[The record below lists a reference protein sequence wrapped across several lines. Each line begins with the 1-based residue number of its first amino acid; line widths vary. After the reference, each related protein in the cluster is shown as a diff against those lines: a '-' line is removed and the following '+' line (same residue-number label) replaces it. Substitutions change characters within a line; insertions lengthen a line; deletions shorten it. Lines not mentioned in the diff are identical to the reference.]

1 MNILPGNMR
10 FGAGQPVK
18 RLEDQRLLTGKGQ
31 FIDDKP
37 EDGALWLHVLRSPH
51 AHAKI
56 VSIDVKAAK
65 DMPGVEAVYTGADLV
80 ADNVGTIPT
89 LSVFMRPDGKPM
101 TVPPRRLLAHEI
113 VRFAGEPVAA
123 VVATS
128 RVAAQTAAEAIAV
141 GYEVLPSVIDPVEA
155 VKPGAPVVW
164 PEAPDNIVAVMSY
177 GDAAKVEEAFAKA
190 AHTVSL
196 DLVSQR
202 LVPSAME
209 PRSTIAEVEKKTGR
223 LILHVQSQTPGSTR
237 DVLAEA
243 VLKRPKESV
252 RVLVG
257 DIGGGFGQKT
267 NLYPEDG
274 IVAYAATKLS
284 RKVRW
289 RGDRTDEFV
298 GGTHGRDLTST
309 GEFALDAKGRVLAYR
324 VRSLGGT
331 GAYSTGAGNIIPL
344 VLGPFVQ
351 SGVYDLPLVH
361 YEVKSVMTNTAPV
374 GAYRG
379 AGRPEGVFIVERL
392 MDAAARQIGID
403 PRTIRKLNYIKP
415 AQLPYT
421 NAVGQIYNSGA
432 FAHMLERA
440 SDLADWNGFS
450 ARKKAAKK
458 KGLLYGRGLTS
469 YIEWTG
475 GRAHT
480 EKVSLHATAEGRV
493 ILHSGTMAMGQGLQT
508 TYTQMVSEALGIPMD
523 RIDIVQG
530 DTDLATGF
538 GSVGSRSLFVGGTAL
553 AVSANDL
560 IAKAR
565 EKAANELEA
574 SVEDIEYRDGMFT
587 VVGTDKR
594 IAVRDREGEDG
605 ARLSVDSAGEVDG
618 PSWPNGTHICE
629 VEIDP
634 ETGVTRV
641 VRYITVDDV
650 GVAVNPM
657 LVTGQIHG
665 GVAQGIGQALYEGV
679 AYDAEGQLLTA
690 SYQDY
695 CVPRADDIPPITL
708 TLDESAP
715 CSTNPLGAKGCGES
729 GAIGGTPCIANGVID
744 ALADRHQEPA
754 DTADADEGLAGD
766 PGRQGGRSCSLR
778 TCFRMRPS
786 PWRRPLPLTLIGSMD
801 SGSPSPRPRNDG
813 EEGAYNPAPSW
824 RRCRAGSPTS
834 RRRSCRPGR

>member
-1 MNILPGNMR
+1 MNILPGDMR

-51 AHAKI
+51 AHASI
-56 VSIDVKAAK
+56 VSIDRKAASEMK
-65 DMPGVEAVYTGADLV
+65 GVEAVYTGADLI
-80 ADNVGTIPT
+80 ADDIGTLPT
-89 LSVFMRPDGKPM
+89 LLVFQRPDGSPM
-101 TVPPRRLLAHEI
+101 TVPPRRLLAHEV

-128 RVAAQTAAEAIAV
+128 RIAAQTAAEAIAV
-141 GYEVLPSVIDPVEA
+141 EYQVLRSVIDPAEA
-155 VKPGAPVVW
+155 IKPGAPAVW
-164 PEAPDNIVAVMSY
+164 AEVPDNIVAAMSY
-177 GDAAKVEEAFAKA
+177 GDAAAVDAAFATA
-190 AHTVSL
+190 AHVVSL

-209 PRSTIAEVEKKTGR
+209 PRSTIAEVDSKSGR
-223 LILHVQSQTPGSTR
+223 LTLHVQSQTPGSTR
-237 DVLAEA
+237 DLLAEA

-267 NLYPEDG
+267 SLYPEDG
-274 IVAYAATKLS
+274 LVAYAAVKLG
-284 RKVRW
+284 RKIRW

-331 GAYSTGAGNIIPL
+331 GAYISGAGTIIPL

-361 YEVKSVMTNTAPV
+361 YEVKAVMTNTAPV

-403 PRTIRKLNYIKP
+403 PRAIRKANYIKP

-421 NAVGQIYNSGA
+421 NPVGQVYDSGA
-432 FAHMLERA
+432 FAHMLQRA
-440 SDLADWNGFS
+440 SELADWEGFA
-450 ARKKAAKK
+450 ARKRAARK

-480 EKVSLHATAEGRV
+480 EKVSLHATAEGRI
-493 ILHSGTMAMGQGLQT
+493 ILHSGTQAMGQGLQT
-508 TYTQMVSEALGIPMD
+508 TYSQMVAASLGIPFD
-523 RIDIVQG
+523 RIDVVQG

-538 GSVGSRSLFVGGTAL
+538 GSVGSRSLFVGGTAV
-553 AVSANDL
+553 AVSTNDL
-560 IAKAR
+560 VAKAR
-565 EKAANELEA
+565 AKASNLLEA
-574 SVEDIEYRDGMFT
+574 SVEDIEYRDGWLT
-587 VVGTDKR
+587 VVGTDRRIGLFEIAKR
-594 IAVRDREGEDG
+594 ENG
-605 ARLSVDSAGEVDG
+605 ARLSVDSEGEVDG

-634 ETGVTRV
+634 ETGVSRV
-641 VRYITVDDV
+641 VRYTTVDDV

-657 LVTGQIHG
+657 LVTGQVHG

-679 AYDAEGQLLTA
+679 SYDSDGQLLTA

-695 CVPRADDIPPITL
+695 CVPRADDIPPIAV
-708 TLDESAP
+708 TLDDSAP
-715 CSTNPLGAKGCGES
+715 CRTNPLGAKGCGES
-729 GAIGGTPCIANGVID
+729 GAIGGPPCITNGVMD
-744 ALADRHQEPA
+744 ALDELGIKTL
-754 DTADADEGLAGD
+754 DT
-766 PGRQGGRSCSLR
+766 
-778 TCFRMRPS
+778 
-786 PWRRPLPLTLIGSMD
+786 PLTPLKVWQAIRQAKAARG
-801 SGSPSPRPRNDG
+801 
-813 EEGAYNPAPSW
+813 
-824 RRCRAGSPTS
+824 
-834 RRRSCRPGR
+834 

>member
-56 VSIDVKAAK
+56 TSIDTKPAS
-65 DMPGVEAVYTGADLV
+65 DMPGVAAVYTGADLI
-80 ADNVGTIPT
+80 ADDIGTLPT
-89 LSVFMRPDGKPM
+89 LLVFMRPDGKPM
-101 TVPPRRLLAHEI
+101 TVPPRRLLAHQI
-113 VRFAGEPVAA
+113 VRFAGEAVAA

-141 GYEVLPSVIDPVEA
+141 EYEVLPAVVDPIEA
-155 VKPGAPVVW
+155 TKPGAPAVW
-164 PEAPDNIVAVMSY
+164 AEAPDNIVAAMSY
-177 GDAAKVEEAFAKA
+177 GDAAAVEAAFAKA
-190 AHTVSL
+190 AHKVSL

-202 LVPSAME
+202 LAPSAME
-209 PRSTIAEVEKKTGR
+209 PRSTIAEIDRKTGR
-223 LILHVQSQTPGSTR
+223 LILHTQSQTPGSTR
-237 DVLAEA
+237 DILAEA

-267 NLYPEDG
+267 SLYPEDG
-274 IVAYAATKLS
+274 MVAYAATKLN

-324 VRSLGGT
+324 VRSVGGT
-331 GAYSTGAGNIIPL
+331 GAYLSGAGTVIPL

-361 YEVKSVMTNTAPV
+361 YEVKAVMTHTAPV

-392 MDAAARQIGID
+392 MDAAARQLGID
-403 PRTIRKLNYIKP
+403 PRAIRKMNYVKP
-415 AQLPYT
+415 AQMPYT
-421 NAVGQIYNSGA
+421 NAVGQVYDSGA

-440 SDLADWNGFS
+440 CKLADWDGFA
-450 ARKKAAKK
+450 ARKKAARKR
-458 KGLLYGRGLTS
+458 GLLYGRGLTS

-475 GRAHT
+475 GTVHT
-480 EKVSLHATAEGRV
+480 EKVSLHATAEGRI
-493 ILHSGTMAMGQGLQT
+493 ILHSGTQAMGQGLQT
-508 TYTQMVSEALGIPMD
+508 TYSQMVSASLGIA
-523 RIDIVQG
+523 IDKIDVVQG
-530 DTDLATGF
+530 DTDLAIGF
-538 GSVGSRSLFVGGTAL
+538 GSVGSRSLFVGGTAV
-553 AVSANDL
+553 AVSTNDL

-565 EKAANELEA
+565 EKAANRLEA
-574 SVEDIEYRDGMFT
+574 SIEDIEYRDGILT

-594 IAVRDREGEDG
+594 IGLFDIARDEKG
-605 ARLSVDSAGEVDG
+605 ARLSVDSAAEVDG

-634 ETGVTRV
+634 ETGITRV
-641 VRYITVDDV
+641 VRYTTVDDV

-657 LVTGQIHG
+657 LVTGQVHG

-679 AYDAEGQLLTA
+679 AYDPEGQLLTA

-695 CVPRADDIPPITL
+695 CLPRADDIPPIEV
-708 TLDESAP
+708 TLDDSAP
-715 CSTNPLGAKGCGES
+715 CRTNPLGAKGCGES
-729 GAIGGTPCIANGVID
+729 GAIGGPPCIANGVMD
-744 ALADRHQEPA
+744 ALSELGIKTLH
-754 DTADADEGLAGD
+754 T
-766 PGRQGGRSCSLR
+766 
-778 TCFRMRPS
+778 
-786 PWRRPLPLTLIGSMD
+786 PLTPMKVWQAIRDAKAARG
-801 SGSPSPRPRNDG
+801 
-813 EEGAYNPAPSW
+813 
-824 RRCRAGSPTS
+824 
-834 RRRSCRPGR
+834 

>member
-1 MNILPGNMR
+1 MNILPANMR
-10 FGAGQPVK
+10 FGAGQPIK
-18 RLEDQRLLTGKGQ
+18 RLEDQRLLTGKGR
-31 FIDDKP
+31 FIDDSP

-51 AHAKI
+51 AHARI
-56 VSIDVKAAK
+56 VSVETKAAAGL
-65 DMPGVEAVYTGADLV
+65 PGVEAVYTGADLI
-80 ADNVGTIPT
+80 ADDIGTIPT
-89 LSVFMRPDGKPM
+89 LAVFQRPDGSPM
-101 TVPPRRLLAHEI
+101 TVPPRRLLAHET

-128 RVAAQTAAEAIAV
+128 RVIAQTASEAISIEYQV
-141 GYEVLPSVIDPVEA
+141 MPSVVDPVAALEL
-155 VKPGAPVVW
+155 GAPVVW
-164 PEAPDNIVAVMSY
+164 PEAPDNIVAAMSY
-177 GDAAKVEEAFAKA
+177 GDAAAVDAAFTGAK
-190 AHTVSL
+190 HVVSL
-196 DLVSQR
+196 DLISQR

-209 PRSTIAEVEKKTGR
+209 PRSTIAEIDKEFGR
-223 LILHVQSQTPGSTR
+223 LILYVQSQTPGSTR

-274 IVAYAATKLS
+274 LVAYAAVKLG
-284 RKVRW
+284 RKIRW

-298 GGTHGRDLTST
+298 GGSHGRDLTST

-324 VRSLGGT
+324 VRSIGGT
-331 GAYSTGAGNIIPL
+331 GAYMTGAANIIPL

-361 YEVKSVMTNTAPV
+361 YEVKTVMTNTAPV

-403 PRTIRKLNYIKP
+403 PRTIRKLNYIKS

-421 NAVGQIYNSGA
+421 NAVGQVYDSGA
-432 FAHMLERA
+432 FAHMLDQA
-440 SDLADWNGFS
+440 SKLADWDGFA

-480 EKVSLHATAEGRV
+480 EKVSLHATAEGRI
-493 ILHSGTMAMGQGLQT
+493 ILHSGTQGMGQGLQT
-508 TYTQMVSEALGIPMD
+508 TYSQMLAESLGISLD
-523 RIDIVQG
+523 KIDIVQG

-553 AVSANDL
+553 AVSANDM

-565 EKAANELEA
+565 EKASHLLEA
-574 SVEDIEYRDGMFT
+574 SVDDIEYSGGWLT
-587 VVGTDKR
+587 VVGTDR
-594 IAVRDREGEDG
+594 RVDLFEIAGKEKG
-605 ARLSVDSAGEVDG
+605 ARLSVDSEGEVDG

-629 VEIDP
+629 LEIDP
-634 ETGVTRV
+634 ETGITRV
-641 VRYITVDDV
+641 VKYTTVDDV
-650 GVAVNPM
+650 GVAMNPM
-657 LVTGQIHG
+657 LVAGQVHG

-679 AYDAEGQLLTA
+679 SYDCEGQLLTA

-695 CVPRADDIPPITL
+695 CIPRADDIPAIAV
-708 TLDESAP
+708 TLDGSAP
-715 CSTNPLGAKGCGES
+715 CRTNPLGAKGCGES
-729 GAIGGTPCIANGVID
+729 GAIGGPPCVANGVMD
-744 ALADRHQEPA
+744 ALSDL
-754 DTADADEGLAGD
+754 GVK
-766 PGRQGGRSCSLR
+766 SL
-778 TCFRMRPS
+778 TTPLS
-786 PWRRPLPLTLIGSMD
+786 PMKVWQAIQAAKSVGK
-801 SGSPSPRPRNDG
+801 
-813 EEGAYNPAPSW
+813 
-824 RRCRAGSPTS
+824 
-834 RRRSCRPGR
+834 

>member
-1 MNILPGNMR
+1 MTALVVSAGKSAKNPLQIPQRDSKDKLMNILPGDMR
-10 FGAGQPVK
+10 FGAGQKVK

-37 EDGALWLHVLRSPH
+37 EDGALWLHLLRSPH
-51 AHAKI
+51 AHARI
-56 VSIDVKAAK
+56 VSIDSKAASQVK
-65 DMPGVEAVYTGADLV
+65 GVEAVYSGADLI
-80 ADNVGTIPT
+80 ADDIGTLPT
-89 LSVFMRPDGKPM
+89 LLVFQRPDGSPM
-101 TVPPRRLLAHEI
+101 TVPPRRLLAHDV

-128 RVAAQTAAEAIAV
+128 RIAAQTAAEAIAAE
-141 GYEVLPSVIDPVEA
+141 YQVLPSVVDPAEA
-155 VKPGAPVVW
+155 IKPGAPAVW
-164 PEAPDNIVAVMSY
+164 AEVPDNIVAAMSY
-177 GDAAKVEEAFAKA
+177 GDAAAVETAFARA
-190 AHTVSL
+190 AHVVSL

-209 PRSTIAEVEKKTGR
+209 PRSTIAEVDSKSGR
-223 LILHVQSQTPGSTR
+223 LTLHVQSQTPGSTR
-237 DVLAEA
+237 DLLAEA

-267 NLYPEDG
+267 SLYPEDG
-274 IVAYAATKLS
+274 LVAYAAVKLG
-284 RKVRW
+284 RKIRW

-331 GAYSTGAGNIIPL
+331 GAYVSGAGTIIPL

-361 YEVKSVMTNTAPV
+361 YEVKAVMTNTAPV

-403 PRTIRKLNYIKP
+403 PRAIRKANYIKP

-421 NAVGQIYNSGA
+421 NPVGQVYDSGA
-432 FAHMLERA
+432 FAHMLQRA
-440 SDLADWNGFS
+440 TELADWDGFA
-450 ARKKAAKK
+450 ARKRAARK

-480 EKVSLHATAEGRV
+480 EKVSLHATAEGRI
-493 ILHSGTMAMGQGLQT
+493 ILHSGTQAMGQGLQT
-508 TYTQMVSEALGIPMD
+508 TYSQMVAASLGFPID
-523 RIDIVQG
+523 RIDVVQG

-538 GSVGSRSLFVGGTAL
+538 GSVGSRSLFVGGTAV

-565 EKAANELEA
+565 AKASNLLEA
-574 SVEDIEYRDGMFT
+574 SVEDIEYRDGWLT
-587 VVGTDKR
+587 VVGTDRRIGLFDIAKR
-594 IAVRDREGEDG
+594 ENG
-605 ARLSVDSAGEVDG
+605 ARLSVDSEGEVDG

-634 ETGVTRV
+634 ETGVSRV
-641 VRYITVDDV
+641 VRYTTVDDV

-657 LVTGQIHG
+657 LVTGQVHG

-679 AYDAEGQLLTA
+679 SYDSDGQLLTA

-695 CVPRADDIPPITL
+695 CVPRADDIPPIAV
-708 TLDESAP
+708 TLDDSAP
-715 CSTNPLGAKGCGES
+715 CRTNPLGAKGCGES
-729 GAIGGTPCIANGVID
+729 GAIGGPPCITNGVMD
-744 ALADRHQEPA
+744 ALGELGIKTLDTPLTPLKVWQAIQEAKAARAPVI
-754 DTADADEGLAGD
+754 
-766 PGRQGGRSCSLR
+766 PGRAL
-778 TCFRMRPS
+778 
-786 PWRRPLPLTLIGSMD
+786 
-801 SGSPSPRPRNDG
+801 
-813 EEGAYNPAPSW
+813 GAGPE
-824 RRCRAGSPTS
+824 
-834 RRRSCRPGR
+834 

>member
-1 MNILPGNMR
+1 MNILPGDLR
-10 FGAGQPVK
+10 FGAGQPIK

-37 EDGALWLHVLRSPH
+37 EDGALWLHLLRSPH
-51 AHAKI
+51 AHARI
-56 VSIDVKAAK
+56 VSIDRKAASELK
-65 DMPGVEAVYTGADLV
+65 GVEAVYTGADLI
-80 ADNVGTIPT
+80 ADDIGTLPT
-89 LSVFMRPDGKPM
+89 LLVFQRPDGSPM
-101 TVPPRRLLAHEI
+101 TTPPRRLLAHEV

-141 GYEVLPSVIDPVEA
+141 EYQVLPSVIDPAEA
-155 VKPGAPVVW
+155 IKPGAPAVW
-164 PEAPDNIVAVMSY
+164 AEVPDNIVAAMSY
-177 GDAAKVEEAFAKA
+177 GDAAAVEAAFAKA
-190 AHTVSL
+190 AHVVSL

-209 PRSTIAEVEKKTGR
+209 PRSTIAEVEKKSGR
-223 LILHVQSQTPGSTR
+223 LTLYVQSQTPGSTR
-237 DVLAEA
+237 DLLAEA

-267 NLYPEDG
+267 SLYPEDG
-274 IVAYAATKLS
+274 IVAYAAVKLD
-284 RKVRW
+284 RKIRW

-309 GEFALDAKGRVLAYR
+309 GEFALDAKGRVQAYR

-331 GAYSTGAGNIIPL
+331 GAYISGAGTIIPL

-361 YEVKSVMTNTAPV
+361 YEVKAVMTNTAPV

-392 MDAAARQIGID
+392 MDAAARQIGMD
-403 PRTIRKLNYIKP
+403 PRAIRKANYIKP

-421 NAVGQIYNSGA
+421 NAVGQVYDSGA

-440 SDLADWNGFS
+440 TELADWDGFA
-450 ARKKAAKK
+450 ARKTAAKK

-480 EKVSLHATAEGRV
+480 EKVSLHATAEGRI
-493 ILHSGTMAMGQGLQT
+493 ILHSGTQAMGQGLQT
-508 TYTQMVSEALGIPMD
+508 TYSQMIAASLGIPID
-523 RIDIVQG
+523 RIDVVQG

-538 GSVGSRSLFVGGTAL
+538 GSVGSRSLFVGGTAV
-553 AVSANDL
+553 AVSTSDL

-565 EKAANELEA
+565 EKASSLLEA
-574 SVEDIEYRDGMFT
+574 SVEDIEYRDGWLT
-587 VVGTDKR
+587 VVGTDRR
-594 IAVRDREGEDG
+594 IGLFDIAKKENGT
-605 ARLSVDSAGEVDG
+605 RLSVDSEGEVDG

-634 ETGVTRV
+634 ETGVSRV
-641 VRYITVDDV
+641 VRYTTVDDV

-657 LVTGQIHG
+657 LVTGQVHG

-679 AYDAEGQLLTA
+679 SYDADGQLLTA

-695 CVPRADDIPPITL
+695 CVPRADDIPPIAV
-708 TLDESAP
+708 TLDDSAP
-715 CSTNPLGAKGCGES
+715 CRTNPLGAKGCGES
-729 GAIGGTPCIANGVID
+729 GAIGGPPCITNGVMD
-744 ALADRHQEPA
+744 AL
-754 DTADADEGLAGD
+754 DELGIKTLN
-766 PGRQGGRSCSLR
+766 
-778 TCFRMRPS
+778 T
-786 PWRRPLPLTLIGSMD
+786 PLTPVKIWQAI
-801 SGSPSPRPRNDG
+801 REAKAAR
-813 EEGAYNPAPSW
+813 ACQ
-824 RRCRAGSPTS
+824 RR
-834 RRRSCRPGR
+834 

>member
-10 FGAGQPVK
+10 FGAGQPIK

-31 FIDDKP
+31 FIDDRP

-51 AHAKI
+51 AHARI
-56 VSIDVKAAK
+56 RSIDIESARA
-65 DMPGVEAVYTGADLV
+65 MPGVEAVYTGTDLIS
-80 ADNVGTIPT
+80 DDIGTIPT
-89 LSVFMRPDGKPM
+89 LAVFQRPDGKPM
-101 TVPPRRLLAHEI
+101 SVPPRRLLAHEI

-123 VVATS
+123 VVAAS
-128 RVAAQTAAEAIAV
+128 RVAAQTAAETIAIE
-141 GYEVLPSVIDPVEA
+141 YEILPSVVDPLKA
-155 VKPGAPVVW
+155 IKPGAAGVW
-164 PEAPDNIVAVMSY
+164 PDAPDNIVAAMSY
-177 GDAAKVEEAFAKA
+177 GDAAAVEAAFASA
-190 AHTVSL
+190 AHVVSL

-209 PRSTIAEVEKKTGR
+209 PRSTIAEIEKKTGR
-223 LILHVQSQTPGSTR
+223 LILHVQSQTPASTR

-267 NLYPEDG
+267 NVYPEDG
-274 IVAYAATKLS
+274 IVAYAAVKLG
-284 RKVRW
+284 RKIRW
-289 RGDRTDEFV
+289 RGERSDEFV

-309 GEFALDAKGRVLAYR
+309 GEFALDEKGRVLAYR
-324 VRSLGGT
+324 VRSVGGT
-331 GAYSTGAGNIIPL
+331 GAYMSGAANIIPL

-351 SGVYDLPLVH
+351 TGVYDLPLVH
-361 YEVKSVMTNTAPV
+361 FEVKTVMTHTAPV

-379 AGRPEGVFIVERL
+379 AGRPEAVFIVERL
-392 MDAAARQIGID
+392 FDAAARQIGID
-403 PRTIRKLNYIKP
+403 PRTIRKVNYVKP

-421 NAVGQIYNSGA
+421 NAVGQVYDSGA

-440 SDLADWNGFS
+440 SKLADWDGFN
-450 ARKKAAKK
+450 ARRKAAKK

-480 EKVSLHATAEGRV
+480 EKVSLHATADGRV

-508 TYTQMVSEALGIPMD
+508 TYTQMISDSLGIPMD
-523 RIDIVQG
+523 KIDIVQG

-560 IAKAR
+560 ITKAR
-565 EKAANELEA
+565 EKASHLLEA
-574 SVEDIEYRDGMFT
+574 SVDDIEYSGGWLT
-587 VVGTDKR
+587 VAGTDR
-594 IAVRDREGEDG
+594 RVGLFEIAAKENG
-605 ARLSVDSAGEVDG
+605 AKLSVDSEGEVDG

-629 VEIDP
+629 IEIDP

-641 VRYITVDDV
+641 VKYVPVDDV
-650 GVAVNPM
+650 GIAMNPM
-657 LVTGQIHG
+657 LVAGQVHG

-679 AYDAEGQLLTA
+679 SYDAEGQLLTA
-690 SYQDY
+690 TYQDY
-695 CVPRADDIPPITL
+695 CIPRADDVPPIEV

-715 CSTNPLGAKGCGES
+715 CRTNPLGAKGCGES
-729 GAIGGTPCIANGVID
+729 GAIGGPPCVTNGVMD
-744 ALADRHQEPA
+744 AL
-754 DTADADEGLAGD
+754 
-766 PGRQGGRSCSLR
+766 S
-778 TCFRMRPS
+778 
-786 PWRRPLPLTLIGSMD
+786 
-801 SGSPSPRPRNDG
+801 
-813 EEGAYNPAPSW
+813 
-824 RRCRAGSPTS
+824 
-834 RRRSCRPGR
+834 

>member
-37 EDGALWLHVLRSPH
+37 EDGALWLYVLRSPH
-51 AHAKI
+51 AHARI
-56 VSIDVKAAK
+56 VSIDTGAAAE
-65 DMPGVEAVYTGADLV
+65 MAGVQAIYTGADLV
-80 ADNVGTIPT
+80 ADGIGTIPT
-89 LSVFMRPDGKPM
+89 LSIFKRADGSPM
-101 TVPPRRLLAHEI
+101 TVPPRRLLAHEV

-123 VVATS
+123 VVAAS
-128 RVAAQTAAEAIAV
+128 RTAAQSAAEAVAV
-141 GYEVLPSVIDPVEA
+141 EYEVLPSVVDPVA
-155 VKPGAPVVW
+155 AIKPGAPVVW

-177 GDAAKVEEAFAKA
+177 GDAAEVEAAFASAK
-190 AHTVSL
+190 HVVSL

-209 PRSTIAEVEKKTGR
+209 PRSTIAEIDNQGR

-274 IVAYAATKLS
+274 IVAYAAVKLG

-309 GEFALDAKGRVLAYR
+309 GEFALDAKGRVQAYR
-324 VRSLGGT
+324 VRSIGGT

-351 SGVYDLPLVH
+351 TGVYDLPLVH
-361 YEVKSVMTNTAPV
+361 FEVKSVMTNTAPV

-379 AGRPEGVFIVERL
+379 AGRPEAVFIVERL
-392 MDAAARQIGID
+392 MDAAARQIGMD
-403 PRTIRKLNYIKP
+403 PRAIRKVNYIKP

-421 NAVGQIYNSGA
+421 NAAGQVYDSGA

-440 SDLADWNGFS
+440 SELADWDGFA
-450 ARKKAAKK
+450 ARKKAARK

-480 EKVSLHATAEGRV
+480 ETVSLHATAEGRIV
-493 ILHSGTMAMGQGLQT
+493 LHSGTQAMGQGLQT
-508 TYTQMVSEALGIPMD
+508 TYTQMVSESLGIPMD
-523 RIDIVQG
+523 RIDVVQG

-538 GSVGSRSLFVGGTAL
+538 GSVGSRSLFVGGTAV
-553 AVSANDL
+553 AVSTNDM

-565 EKAANELEA
+565 EKAANLLET
-574 SVEDIEYRDGMFT
+574 SVEDIEYREGWLT
-587 VVGTDKR
+587 VVGTDRR
-594 IAVRDREGEDG
+594 IGLFDIAKKESG
-605 ARLSVDSAGEVDG
+605 ARLSVDSEGEVDG

-634 ETGVTRV
+634 ETGVSKV
-641 VRYITVDDV
+641 VRYTTVDDV

-657 LVTGQIHG
+657 LVTGQVHG
-665 GVAQGIGQALYEGV
+665 GVAQGIGQALYEAV
-679 AYDAEGQLLTA
+679 SYDAEGQLLTA

-695 CVPRADDIPPITL
+695 CVPRADDIPPITV
-708 TLDESAP
+708 TLDDSAP
-715 CSTNPLGAKGCGES
+715 CRTNPLGAKGCGES
-729 GAIGGTPCIANGVID
+729 GAIGGPPCIANGVMD
-744 ALADRHQEPA
+744 ALSELGI
-754 DTADADEGLAGD
+754 T
-766 PGRQGGRSCSLR
+766 SLN
-778 TCFRMRPS
+778 T
-786 PWRRPLPLTLIGSMD
+786 PLTPVKVWQAI
-801 SGSPSPRPRNDG
+801 R
-813 EEGAYNPAPSW
+813 EAHAAGA
-824 RRCRAGSPTS
+824 
-834 RRRSCRPGR
+834 

>member
-37 EDGALWLHVLRSPH
+37 EEGALWLYVLRSPH

-56 VSIDVKAAK
+56 VSIDTTVAAGMA
-65 DMPGVEAVYTGADLV
+65 DVEAVYTGADLV
-80 ADNVGTIPT
+80 TDDIGTLPT
-89 LSVFMRPDGKPM
+89 LLVFPRPDGKPM

-123 VVATS
+123 VVAKS
-128 RVAAQTAAEAIAV
+128 RVAAQAAAEAIAIE
-141 GYEVLPSVIDPVEA
+141 YKVLPSVVDPVA
-155 VKPGAPVVW
+155 ATKPGAPVVW
-164 PEAPDNIVAVMSY
+164 AEAPDNIVAAMSY
-177 GDAAKVEEAFAKA
+177 GDAAAVEAVFTKA
-190 AHTVSL
+190 AHVVSL

-202 LVPSAME
+202 LAPSAME

-237 DVLAEA
+237 DILAEA

-267 NLYPEDG
+267 SLYPEDG
-274 IVAYAATKLS
+274 IVAYAAVKLNS
-284 RKVRW
+284 KVRW

-309 GEFALDAKGRVLAYR
+309 AELALDAKGRVQAYR
-324 VRSLGGT
+324 VRSVGGT
-331 GAYSTGAGNIIPL
+331 GAYVSGTGALIPL

-351 SGVYDLPLVH
+351 TGVYDLPLVH
-361 YEVKSVMTNTAPV
+361 YETKAVMTHTAPI

-379 AGRPEGVFIVERL
+379 AGRPETVFIVERL
-392 MDAAARQIGID
+392 MDAAARQIGMD
-403 PRTIRKLNYIKP
+403 PRTIRKVNYVKP
-415 AQLPYT
+415 AQMPYT
-421 NAVGQIYNSGA
+421 NAVGQVYDSGA

-440 SDLADWNGFS
+440 TKLADWDGFA

-475 GRAHT
+475 GTVHT

-493 ILHSGTMAMGQGLQT
+493 VLNAGTQAMGQGLQT
-508 TYTQMVSEALGIPMD
+508 SFSQMVAASLGIS
-523 RIDIVQG
+523 IDKIDVVQG
-530 DTDLATGF
+530 DTDLAIGF
-538 GSVGSRSLFVGGTAL
+538 GSVGSRSLFVGGTA
-553 AVSANDL
+553 AVVSANDL

-565 EKAANELEA
+565 EKASHMLEA
-574 SVEDIEYRDGMFT
+574 SIEDIEYRDGSLT

-594 IAVRDREGEDG
+594 IGLFEIAKKESGG
-605 ARLSVDSAGEVDG
+605 RLSVDSEGAVDG
-618 PSWPNGTHICE
+618 PTWPNGTHICE
-629 VEIDP
+629 VEVDP
-634 ETGVTRV
+634 QTGVSRV
-641 VRYITVDDV
+641 VRYTTVDDV
-650 GVAVNPM
+650 GVAINPM
-657 LVTGQIHG
+657 LVMGQVHG

-695 CVPRADDIPPITL
+695 CLPRAGDIPPIQV
-708 TLDESAP
+708 TLDDSAP
-715 CSTNPLGAKGCGES
+715 CRTNPLGAKGCGES
-729 GAIGGTPCIANGVID
+729 GAIGGPPCVTNGVMD
-744 ALADRHQEPA
+744 ALSDLGIKSITTPLSPLKVWQAIQEA
-754 DTADADEGLAGD
+754 KAA
-766 PGRQGGRSCSLR
+766 
-778 TCFRMRPS
+778 
-786 PWRRPLPLTLIGSMD
+786 
-801 SGSPSPRPRNDG
+801 
-813 EEGAYNPAPSW
+813 
-824 RRCRAGSPTS
+824 RA
-834 RRRSCRPGR
+834 

>member
-37 EDGALWLHVLRSPH
+37 EEGALWLHVLRSPH
-51 AHAKI
+51 AHARI
-56 VSIDVKAAK
+56 VSIDTKAAAGMA
-65 DMPGVEAVYTGADLV
+65 DVEAIYTGADLV
-80 ADNVGTIPT
+80 ADDIGTLPT
-89 LSVFMRPDGKPM
+89 LLVFPRPDGSPM
-101 TVPPRRLLAHEI
+101 TVPPRRLLAHEV

-123 VVATS
+123 VVAKS
-128 RVAAQTAAEAIAV
+128 RLAAQSAAEAIAV
-141 GYEVLPSVIDPVEA
+141 EYQVLPSVVDPVA
-155 VKPGAPVVW
+155 ATKPGAPVVW
-164 PEAPDNIVAVMSY
+164 AEAPDNIVAAMSY
-177 GDAAKVEEAFAKA
+177 GDAAAVEAAFAKA
-190 AHTVSL
+190 AHVVSL
-196 DLVSQR
+196 DVVSQR
-202 LVPSAME
+202 LAPSAME

-237 DVLAEA
+237 DILAEA

-267 NLYPEDG
+267 SLYPEDG
-274 IVAYAATKLS
+274 IVAFAAVKLN

-289 RGDRTDEFV
+289 RGDRSDEFL

-309 GEFALDAKGRVLAYR
+309 AEFALDAKGRVQAYR
-324 VRSLGGT
+324 VRSVGGT
-331 GAYSTGAGNIIPL
+331 GAYVSGTGALIPL

-351 SGVYDLPLVH
+351 TGVYDLPLVH
-361 YEVKSVMTNTAPV
+361 YETKAVMTHTAPV

-379 AGRPEGVFIVERL
+379 AGRPEAVFIVERL
-392 MDAAARQIGID
+392 MDAAARQIGMD
-403 PRTIRKLNYIKP
+403 PRAIRKVNYVKP
-415 AQLPYT
+415 AQMPYT
-421 NAVGQIYNSGA
+421 NAVGQVYDSGA

-440 SDLADWNGFS
+440 SKLADWDGFA

-475 GRAHT
+475 GTVHT

-493 ILHSGTMAMGQGLQT
+493 ILNSGTQAMGQGLQT
-508 TYTQMVSEALGIPMD
+508 SFSQMVAASLGIP
-523 RIDIVQG
+523 IDKIDVVQG
-530 DTDLATGF
+530 DTDLAIGF
-538 GSVGSRSLFVGGTAL
+538 GSVGSRSLFVGGTA
-553 AVSANDL
+553 AVVSASDL

-565 EKAANELEA
+565 EKASHLLEA
-574 SVEDIEYRDGMFT
+574 SIEDIEYREGSLN

-594 IAVRDREGEDG
+594 IGLFEIAKKENGG
-605 ARLSVDSAGEVDG
+605 RLSVDSEGQVDG
-618 PSWPNGTHICE
+618 PTWPNGTHICE

-634 ETGVTRV
+634 QTGITRV
-641 VRYITVDDV
+641 VRYTTVDDV

-657 LVTGQIHG
+657 LVTGQVHG

-695 CVPRADDIPPITL
+695 CLPRADDIPPIQV
-708 TLDESAP
+708 TLDDSAP
-715 CSTNPLGAKGCGES
+715 CRTNPLGAKGCGES
-729 GAIGGTPCIANGVID
+729 GAIGGPPCITNGVMD
-744 ALADRHQEPA
+744 ALSELGIKSISTPLSPLKVWQAIQEA
-754 DTADADEGLAGD
+754 KAA
-766 PGRQGGRSCSLR
+766 RV
-778 TCFRMRPS
+778 
-786 PWRRPLPLTLIGSMD
+786 
-801 SGSPSPRPRNDG
+801 
-813 EEGAYNPAPSW
+813 
-824 RRCRAGSPTS
+824 
-834 RRRSCRPGR
+834 